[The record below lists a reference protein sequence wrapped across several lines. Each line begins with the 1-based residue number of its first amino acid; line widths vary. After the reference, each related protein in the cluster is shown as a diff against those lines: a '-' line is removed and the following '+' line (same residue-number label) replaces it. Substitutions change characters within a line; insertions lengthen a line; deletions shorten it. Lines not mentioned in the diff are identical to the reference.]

1 MKLLKRWSSIFVF
14 VLTVTLVSPV
24 SSQLGIAATT
34 QAATVSINQKVLTLE
49 VGKSKTLKVTGT
61 NKKATWT
68 SADKAIATVSSTGKV
83 TAKKVGSTV
92 ITATVNKKKYT
103 CKVTVK
109 KAVVNSLIKNAP
121 FKAKETTHGK
131 LKFII
136 PATWEQVIS
145 AEQGNSGN
153 IIFLPA
159 NADKE
164 NGSSNISVSYTKTD
178 EKKMDYD
185 LLKPLLEESLTADLI
200 TSQLAQQGINATVQD
215 FKVSDSKTKLGMAF
229 KVEYTVDLGTSQFN
243 QTIYELFIDN
253 YNLEIAITD
262 IGEKL
267 SPDLNTVADY
277 FLETFAVAK

>member
-109 KAVVNSLIKNAP
+109 KTVVNSLIKNAP

-185 LLKPLLEESLTADLI
+185 ILKPLLEESLTADLI